1 MNVAQYKLNQ
11 AQRLAEQP
19 KYRVICEACDQPDFC
34 CYCSQITAFDPQIS
48 FVVLIHPIEVKRRIA
63 TGRMSHLSLKNSYL
77 IEGQDYSL
85 NTKVNALLEDE
96 DYHSVVLYPGV
107 ASQNLSTL
115 SPVEKTK
122 FFPKEKKLRIFVV
135 DGTWATAR
143 KMMRLSENLKTLPRV
158 CFSPDK
164 PSNFR
169 VRKQPHPQCYSTIE
183 AIHHTIE
190 LVGDSQGFPVK
201 DRLHDRLLRVFEYM
215 VERQLQFIKVSKE
228 AAQRAANGL
237 TKTSTYRKK
246 NLDRDL

>member
-11 AQRLAEQP
+11 AERLAREP

-34 CYCSQITAFDPQIS
+34 CYCAQISAFDPLIS
-48 FVVLIHPIEVKRRIA
+48 FVILIHPIEVKRRIA

-77 IEGQDYSL
+77 IEGQDYTHNS
-85 NTKVNALLEDE
+85 KVNALLEDK
-96 DYHSVVLYPGV
+96 DYHSVVLYPGIN
-107 ASQNLSTL
+107 SQNLSIMNQR
-115 SPVEKTK
+115 EKTAV
-122 FFPKEKKLRIFVV
+122 FPREKRLRIFVV

-190 LVGDSQGFPVK
+190 LVGDSQGFAVK
-201 DRLHDRLLRVFEYM
+201 NRLHDRLLRVFEYM

-228 AAQRAANGL
+228 MSL
-237 TKTSTYRKK
+237 TGNYRKK
-246 NLDRDL
+246 N